1 MKKNNSIQMPNHP
14 FKTAQDVKR
23 YVRDILLQVQ
33 QEETLKKII
42 DITSKIDYAVIY
54 HLDDDEALT
63 NCVRKK
69 RREACRK
76 KNGRSYGAWN
86 QTMKSS
92 TLS

>member
-1 MKKNNSIQMPNHP
+1 MKKNNNIQMPNHP

-42 DITSKIDYAVIY
+42 DMQSSIILMMMR
-54 HLDDDEALT
+54 HLPDFT

-69 RREACRK
+69 D
-76 KNGRSYGAWN
+76 GRSVGRRMEGAMELG
-86 QTMKSS
+86 TRR
-92 TLS
+92 